1 MSGFSFLEVTTL
13 IFLLKSRTMKAKKD
27 KAGVTYMHATRT
39 KQKKERSALN
49 ISLIAGLVFA
59 LLEIIIALYTR
70 SQAVLLDGFY
80 DSVESVMILVS
91 IGIVPLLYRS
101 SNEKRPFGYLQIESF
116 FVVIKGFTMIAVTI
130 GLIATN
136 IEIVLSG
143 GRHISFSN
151 IAYFELFAA
160 LLSILVI
167 FLLKRKNAKTHS
179 PLVTMEIQEWMI
191 DGIASLG
198 MAAAFFLPLLIKVS
212 WFSRIVPYLD
222 QIIAIL
228 LSLFMLPTPIRAII
242 TGLRDIF
249 LIAPEEETV
258 TEIKNIVNPILD
270 SYGYEQLYYDIVRTG
285 RKLWISVYIT
295 FDKDMI
301 SISRL
306 RKVQGLIIDSL
317 KKEYQDFYFELLP
330 DIEYLGNT
338 EVL

>member
-1 MSGFSFLEVTTL
+1 MV
-13 IFLLKSRTMKAKKD
+13 
-27 KAGVTYMHATRT
+27 
-39 KQKKERSALN
+39 
-49 ISLIAGLVFA
+49 
-59 LLEIIIALYTR
+59 
-70 SQAVLLDGFY
+70 
-80 DSVESVMILVS
+80 
-91 IGIVPLLYRS
+91 
-101 SNEKRPFGYLQIESF
+101 
-116 FVVIKGFTMIAVTI
+116 AVTI

-136 IEIVLSG
+136 VEIVLNG
-143 GRHISFSN
+143 GRHISFGN

-160 LLSILVI
+160 LLSVLVI

-179 PLVTMEIQEWMI
+179 SLVTMEIQEWII

-198 MAAAFFLPLLIKVS
+198 MAAAFFLPLFIKAS
-212 WFSRIVPYLD
+212 WFSHLVPYLD
-222 QIIAIL
+222 QIIAIS
-228 LSLFMLPTPIRAII
+228 LSLFMLPTPIRAIL

-258 TEIKNIVNPILD
+258 TEIKAIINPILD
-270 SYGYEQLYYDIVRTG
+270 AYGYEELYYDIVRTG

-306 RKVQGLIIDSL
+306 RTVQSLIIEAL

-338 EVL
+338 EVR

>member
-1 MSGFSFLEVTTL
+1 
-13 IFLLKSRTMKAKKD
+13 
-27 KAGVTYMHATRT
+27 MHATRT

-80 DSVESVMILVS
+80 DSVESVMILIS

-116 FVVIKGFTMIAVTI
+116 FVVIKGFTMVAITI

-136 IEIVLSG
+136 IEIVLNG

-179 PLVTMEIQEWMI
+179 PLVTMEIQ
-191 DGIASLG
+191 
-198 MAAAFFLPLLIKVS
+198 
-212 WFSRIVPYLD
+212 
-222 QIIAIL
+222 
-228 LSLFMLPTPIRAII
+228 
-242 TGLRDIF
+242 
-249 LIAPEEETV
+249 
-258 TEIKNIVNPILD
+258 
-270 SYGYEQLYYDIVRTG
+270 
-285 RKLWISVYIT
+285 
-295 FDKDMI
+295 
-301 SISRL
+301 
-306 RKVQGLIIDSL
+306 
-317 KKEYQDFYFELLP
+317 
-330 DIEYLGNT
+330 
-338 EVL
+338 

>member
-1 MSGFSFLEVTTL
+1 MSVFLFLEVTAL
-13 IFLLKSRTMKAKKD
+13 IFSHKSRMMKIKNKV
-27 KAGVTYMHATRT
+27 GVTYMHATRA

-59 LLEIIIALYTR
+59 LLEIIIALYTH

-80 DSVESVMILVS
+80 DGVESVMIVIS
-91 IGIVPLLYRS
+91 IGIIPLLYRS

-116 FVVIKGFTMIAVTI
+116 FVVIKGVTMVAVTI

-136 IEIVLSG
+136 IDIVLNG
-143 GRHISFSN
+143 GRHISFNN

-160 LLSILVI
+160 VLSIFVI
-167 FLLKRKNAKTHS
+167 FLLKKKNAKTHS
-179 PLVTMEIQEWMI
+179 ALVTMEIQEWII

-198 MAAAFFLPLLIKVS
+198 MSVAFFLPLFIKAN
-212 WFSRIVPYLD
+212 WFSNIVPYLD

-270 SYGYEQLYYDIVRTG
+270 SYGYEELHYDIVRTG

-306 RKVQGLIIDSL
+306 RNLQGLIIDAL

-330 DIEYLGNT
+330 DVEYLGNT
-338 EVL
+338 EVR

>member
-1 MSGFSFLEVTTL
+1 
-13 IFLLKSRTMKAKKD
+13 
-27 KAGVTYMHATRT
+27 MHATRT

>member
-1 MSGFSFLEVTTL
+1 
-13 IFLLKSRTMKAKKD
+13 
-27 KAGVTYMHATRT
+27 MHATRT

-49 ISLIAGLVFA
+49 ISLIAGLIFS
-59 LLEIIIALYTR
+59 LLEVIIAIYTH

-80 DSVESVMILVS
+80 DGVESIMIIIS

-136 IEIVLSG
+136 IEIVLNG
-143 GRHISFSN
+143 GRHIAFSN
-151 IAYFELFAA
+151 IAYFELFATI
-160 LLSILVI
+160 LSMFVI
-167 FLLKRKNAKTHS
+167 FLLRKKNAKTHS
-179 PLVTMEIQEWMI
+179 TLVSMEIQEWTI
-191 DGIASLG
+191 DAIASLG
-198 MAAAFFLPLLIKVS
+198 MAIAFFLPLFIKVN
-212 WFSRIVPYLD
+212 WFSKVVPYLD

-228 LSLFMLPTPIRAII
+228 LSLFMLPTPIRTII

-249 LIAPEEETV
+249 LIAPEEETII
-258 TEIKNIVNPILD
+258 EIKSIINPILD
-270 SYGYEQLYYDIVRTG
+270 SYGYKQLSYDIIRTG

-295 FDKDMI
+295 FDKDLI

-306 RKVQGLIIDSL
+306 GIVQHLIIDAL

-330 DIEYLGNT
+330 EIEYLGNT
-338 EVL
+338 EVR

>member
-1 MSGFSFLEVTTL
+1 
-13 IFLLKSRTMKAKKD
+13 
-27 KAGVTYMHATRT
+27 MHATRT

-49 ISLIAGLVFA
+49 ISLIAGLIFS
-59 LLEIIIALYTR
+59 LLEVIIAIYTH

-80 DSVESVMILVS
+80 DGVESIMIIIS

-116 FVVIKGFTMIAVTI
+116 FVVIKGFTMIAITI

-136 IEIVLSG
+136 IEIVLNG
-143 GRHISFSN
+143 GRHIAFSN
-151 IAYFELFAA
+151 IAYFELFATI
-160 LLSILVI
+160 LSMFVI
-167 FLLKRKNAKTHS
+167 FLLRKKNAKTHS
-179 PLVTMEIQEWMI
+179 ALVSMEIQEWTI
-191 DGIASLG
+191 DAIASLG
-198 MAAAFFLPLLIKVS
+198 MAIAFFLPLFIKVN
-212 WFSRIVPYLD
+212 WFSKIVPYLD

-228 LSLFMLPTPIRAII
+228 LSLFMLPTPIRTII

-258 TEIKNIVNPILD
+258 TEIKNIINPILD
-270 SYGYEQLYYDIVRTG
+270 SYGYKQLSYDIIRTG

-295 FDKDMI
+295 FDKDLI

-306 RKVQGLIIDSL
+306 RIVQHLIIEAL

-330 DIEYLGNT
+330 EVEYLGNT
-338 EVL
+338 EVR

>member
-1 MSGFSFLEVTTL
+1 
-13 IFLLKSRTMKAKKD
+13 
-27 KAGVTYMHATRT
+27 MHATRT

-59 LLEIIIALYTR
+59 LLEIIIALYTH

-80 DSVESVMILVS
+80 DGVEAVMIVIS

-116 FVVIKGFTMIAVTI
+116 FVVIKGFTMVAVTI

-136 IEIVLSG
+136 IEIVLNG
-143 GRHISFSN
+143 GRHISFNN

-160 LLSILVI
+160 LLSVLVI
-167 FLLKRKNAKTHS
+167 FLLKKKNAKTHS
-179 PLVTMEIQEWMI
+179 SLVAMEIQEWII

-198 MAAAFFLPLLIKVS
+198 MSAAFFLPLFVKAN
-212 WFSRIVPYLD
+212 WFSHIVPYLD
-222 QIIAIL
+222 QIIAIA

-270 SYGYEQLYYDIVRTG
+270 SYGYGQLYYDIVRTG

-306 RKVQGLIIDSL
+306 RTVQGLIIEAL

-338 EVL
+338 EVR